1 MGIITRIA
9 VGTTTAVGLLY
20 VGGVCNIDD
29 KIAAAYQTARQE
41 SVKAAQEYFCPG
53 FGLETITVQEQK
65 IMPETSDLSLYIA
78 GLPADIQGE
87 IFTEMYRGLPEKRR
101 EDVLLVGFNNLSY
114 DGKLETLDAMA
125 KSFEKEM
132 ARERRIELK

>member
-1 MGIITRIA
+1 MRAITRIV
-9 VGTTTAVGLLY
+9 VGTTVAVGLLY
-20 VGGVCNIDD
+20 VGGLYDLDD
-29 KIAAAYQTARQE
+29 RPAAAYQTARQE

-78 GLPADIQGE
+78 GLPADVQGE

-101 EDVLLVGFNNLSY
+101 EDVLAAGFNTLSY

>member
-1 MGIITRIA
+1 MGTITRIA
-9 VGTTTAVGLLY
+9 LGTTAALGLLY
-20 VGGVCNIDD
+20 VGGVYNLDD
-29 KIAAAYQTARQE
+29 KITAAYQTAKHE
-41 SVKAAQEYFCPG
+41 YMKAGQEYFCPG

-78 GLPADIQGE
+78 GLPADVQGE
-87 IFTEMYRGLPEKRR
+87 IFTEMYRGLPEERR
-101 EDVLLVGFNNLSY
+101 EDVLAAGFNTLSY

-132 ARERRIELK
+132 TREKRREFK